1 MDRGLIPHITAVFPP
16 DLTNYNA
23 QRQNRPVAITV
34 ASNTPFPKTF
44 KWSLNGSALR
54 LNQEP
59 TYDRVYTTRHG
70 ELRIAS
76 GILSDEGDYQVFMS
90 NAFGTMFSK
99 KVGLK
104 FSGKQQ
110 VEVKRWI

>member
-1 MDRGLIPHITAVFPP
+1 MDRDLIPHITSVFPP

-23 QRQNRPVAITV
+23 PRRYIPVSITV
-34 ASNTPFPKTF
+34 VSKTPFPKTF

-59 TYDRVYTTRHG
+59 THDRVYTTRHG

-90 NAFGTMFSK
+90 NAFGTMFGK

>member
-1 MDRGLIPHITAVFPP
+1 MDRDLIPHITAVFPP

-23 QRQNRPVAITV
+23 QRQNIPVAITV

-59 TYDRVYTTRHG
+59 TYDRVLTTRHG
-70 ELRIAS
+70 DLGIRF
-76 GILSDEGDYQVFMS
+76 GILSDEGDYQVFML

-110 VEVKRWI
+110 VEVKR